1 MGRDSSPTT
10 RPRVSVIVLNYNG
23 SSSIERCVGSI
34 FAQSYA
40 PSEIILVD
48 NNSSDGSADS
58 AQRSFPD
65 LKVIHNSENLGFAEG
80 NNVGIRKS
88 QGDLVLLA
96 NNDVVLDRE
105 AISQLVRQ
113 ASSEVGIVG
122 GAIHYA
128 NNNKLWSYGALFDPF
143 TGMHWQALQGMNA
156 ETRLP
161 THSQVDYVPGALMLA
176 RRSLLDRVG
185 LLDDYFFLY
194 GDDLDLALKAR
205 RLGYSVRVTPNALAY
220 HQVSQSVRKLEE
232 KHELVGYYL
241 MNRNMFYLYFT
252 QLPIPFGITS
262 TLSQIGFLLFEV
274 LLFQRP
280 LSYASAKIRA
290 LAQAMRDQSRIRLMR
305 TRVQR
310 LGGLTMRPR
319 LRDFLAVARSRAST
333 RTYYW

>member
-1 MGRDSSPTT
+1 MGRDSSPTE

-23 SSSIERCVGSI
+23 ASSIEKCLGSI

-48 NNSSDGSADS
+48 NNSSDGSAD
-58 AQRSFPD
+58 AARRSFPD
-65 LKVIHNSENLGFAEG
+65 LKVIRNSENLGFAEG

-96 NNDVVLDRE
+96 NNDIVLDRE
-105 AISQLVRQ
+105 AISQLVQ
-113 ASSEVGIVG
+113 QTSPEVGLVG

-128 NNNKLWSYGALFDPF
+128 NGKHLWAYGGLFDPF

-156 ETRLP
+156 ETQLP
-161 THSQVDYVPGALMLA
+161 QNSQVDYVPGALLLA

-194 GDDLDLALKAR
+194 GDDLDLGLKAR
-205 RLGYSVRVTPNALAY
+205 RLSYSIRVTPNALAY
-220 HQVSQSVRKLEE
+220 HLVSQSVRKLEE
-232 KHELVGYYL
+232 KHELLGYYL

-252 QLPIPFGITS
+252 QLPTPLAITS
-262 TLSQIGFLLFEV
+262 IFSQIGFLLFET
-274 LLFQRP
+274 LLFRRP

-290 LAQAMRDQSRIRLMR
+290 LAHAIRDQGRIRQVR
-305 TRVQR
+305 TRVHR
-310 LGGLTMRPR
+310 LGVLTTRPR
-319 LRDFLAVARSRAST
+319 VRDFLAVARSRAST